1 MINSI
6 NSGQCKEMILYIAD
20 KIIESEPYLTEIDSK
35 IGDGDHGTGM
45 KRGFSAVKKELPAYM
60 PKDPEDVLK
69 ETGTILLDSMGGAS
83 GVLFGTV
90 FISGITKRRSKGTL
104 NLNDFA
110 EIFRT
115 SLTSLKQRGKASVGD
130 KTMVDAYEPAVIALE
145 KAVQEGKTLVHGFS
159 EAAKA
164 AQDGVQYTKAVKAR
178 FGRAKYFGGKAI
190 GLQDA
195 GATSIWIIFRSM
207 SEWIS
212 KEKEEAAL

>member
-1 MINSI
+1 
-6 NSGQCKEMILYIAD
+6 
-20 KIIESEPYLTEIDSK
+20 

-115 SLTSLKQRGKASVGD
+115 SLTSLKQRGKASVG
-130 KTMVDAYEPAVIALE
+130 
-145 KAVQEGKTLVHGFS
+145 
-159 EAAKA
+159 
-164 AQDGVQYTKAVKAR
+164 
-178 FGRAKYFGGKAI
+178 
-190 GLQDA
+190 
-195 GATSIWIIFRSM
+195 
-207 SEWIS
+207 
-212 KEKEEAAL
+212 